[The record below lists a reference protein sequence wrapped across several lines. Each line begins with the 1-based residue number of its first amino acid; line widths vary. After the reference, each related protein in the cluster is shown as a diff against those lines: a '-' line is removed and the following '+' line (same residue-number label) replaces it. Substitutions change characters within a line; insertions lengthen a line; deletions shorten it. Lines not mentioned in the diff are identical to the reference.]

1 MSDESR
7 YNNRELDA
15 MHQAVLDK
23 LDEINVQ
30 VTKTNGRVSRLERW
44 MLVVGTA
51 AGTILIAEGSAVVEV
66 LRTFLI

>member
-15 MHQAVLDK
+15 MHQAVLNK